1 MAKVFLD
8 KIKATAHIESV
19 VAADP
24 LGAGQFVKL
33 GLLGEDGESRVATK
47 ATDEASAEVF
57 VADAP
62 LSYGDPHFDLGQYVV
77 QPGKAARAY
86 HLEKG
91 DVISVTTDLV
101 TGAKVGDNLTVGD
114 TGLGFKKATVG
125 KGVAMLIGQETH
137 GIDGD
142 VYVIAIH

>member
-19 VAADP
+19 VATDE
-24 LGAGQFVKL
+24 LMNGQFCAL
-33 GLLGEDGESRVATK
+33 GVLGEDGESRVATK
-47 ATDEASAEVF
+47 AANETEADVMVAE
-57 VADAP
+57 AP
-62 LSYGDPHFDLGQYVV
+62 ISYGDPHFDLAKYTVK
-77 QPGKAARAY
+77 PGDTARAY

-101 TGAKVGDNLTVGD
+101 ADAKVGDALTIGD
-114 TGLGFKKATVG
+114 EGKGFKKAASG
-125 KGVAMLIGQETH
+125 RGIAMLIGQESH

-142 VYVIAIH
+142 VYVIAIR